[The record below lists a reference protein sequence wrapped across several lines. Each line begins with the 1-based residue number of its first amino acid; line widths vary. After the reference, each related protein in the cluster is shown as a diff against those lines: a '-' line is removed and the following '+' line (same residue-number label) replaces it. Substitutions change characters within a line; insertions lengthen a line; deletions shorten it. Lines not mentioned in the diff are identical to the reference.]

1 MEKGKV
7 LSIVWYNV
15 LPAKY
20 GGQHAIASFNQAL
33 GKQLELVC
41 LCSSDNQPDTN
52 LSYKLLPLLKPGKR
66 SLFSR
71 DTFSTIRQ
79 TIIQEQPNCIIVEHP
94 YLALA
99 VQQLA
104 SLSDAKVIVRS
115 HNLEYERFKTIG
127 KWWWPFL
134 YLFEKRAHQKADV
147 SVFITEQD
155 KQKAIFTFGL
165 DPQKCVYFPPIIER
179 IHLGNKQSAQSVIK
193 AKHGI
198 PENHQL
204 LLFAGTLDY
213 LPNAEAVTFIYE
225 QLVPLLAIHHKPY
238 HIIICGRNHYP
249 NFQYLNNFYHP
260 NVTNAGEQ
268 LSMEE
273 YYAAADV
280 FINPVQ
286 KGGGIQIKNLT
297 ALQHHLNI
305 VVYEKI
311 LDASVYDVATN
322 KCFVVKEFNPE
333 VFLAQIEDALKN
345 KKPTPETFFTTFGIA
360 TNFTNELL
368 PLMHE

>member
-33 GKQLELVC
+33 GEEVELVC
-41 LCSSDNQPDTN
+41 LFSSDNQPDSI
-52 LSYKLLPLLKPGKR
+52 LSYKLLPLLQPGKR
-66 SLFSR
+66 SLISL
-71 DTFSTIRQ
+71 DTFAIIRKV
-79 TIIQEQPNCIIVEHP
+79 ILQEKPKTIIVEHP
-94 YLALA
+94 YLAIVVQHLA
-99 VQQLA
+99 R
-104 SLSDAKVIVRS
+104 LSDARVIVRS

-127 KWWWPFL
+127 KWWWPLL

-147 SVFITEQD
+147 SVFIAEQD
-155 KQKAIFTFGL
+155 MQKAIFTFRL
-165 DPQKCVYFPPIIER
+165 DPEKCLYFPPILEP
-179 IHLGNKQSAQSVIK
+179 IHLGNKQAAQNVIK

-213 LPNAEAVTFIYE
+213 LPNAEAVTFIYHH
-225 QLVPLLAIHHKPY
+225 LAPLIASRHLPY

-249 NFQYLNNFYHP
+249 NFQYLNNYHHP

-268 LSMEE
+268 LSMDE

-286 KGGGIQIKNLT
+286 KGGGMQIKNLT

-305 VVYEKI
+305 VVNEKV
-311 LDASVYDVATN
+311 LDASVYDAARN
-322 KCFVVKEFNPE
+322 KCFVVIDCNAEA
-333 VFLAQIEDALKN
+333 FLIQIEQALKCEV
-345 KKPTPETFFTTFGIA
+345 PTPNSFFEGFAFKPKYALGKHKGV
-360 TNFTNELL
+360 L
-368 PLMHE
+368 

>member
-1 MEKGKV
+1 MEKRKV

-52 LSYKLLPLLKPGKR
+52 LSYKLLPLLKPGKK

-94 YLALA
+94 YLAMA
-99 VQQLA
+99 VQYFA
-104 SLSDAKVIVRS
+104 RLSGATVIVRS
-115 HNLEYERFKTIG
+115 HNLEYERFKTLG
-127 KWWWPFL
+127 KWWWQLL
-134 YLFEKRAHQKADV
+134 YIFEKRVHQKAAL
-147 SVFITEQD
+147 SVFITEHD
-155 KQKAIFTFGL
+155 KQKAINTFGL
-165 DPQKCVYFPPIIER
+165 DPKKCVYLPPIIEP
-179 IHLGNKQSAQSVIK
+179 IPIGNKQAAQKAIK
-193 AKHGI
+193 VKHGI

-213 LPNAEAVTFIYE
+213 LPNAEAVTFIYD
-225 QLVPLLAIHHKPY
+225 QLAPLISKQNIPY
-238 HIIICGRNHYP
+238 HFIICGRNHYP
-249 NFQYLNNFYHP
+249 SFQYLNNYHHP
-260 NVTNAGEQ
+260 NVTNTGEQ

-286 KGGGIQIKNLT
+286 KGGGMQIKNLT

-305 VVYEKI
+305 VVFEKAF
-311 LDASVYDVATN
+311 DTSVYDVATN
-322 KCFVVKEFNPE
+322 KCFVVKELNPE
-333 VFLAQIEDALKN
+333 AFIIQIEQSLKN
-345 KKPTPETFFTTFGIA
+345 KMPTPETFFTTFGIA
-360 TNFTNELL
+360 TNFTNEFL
-368 PLMHE
+368 PRIHE